1 MFKRLIR
8 SHAVRRRVSWAI
20 AAVLILPLVIFFHVT
35 GQGTREGPGGVAGK
49 IFGKAVPWE
58 RFQEQ
63 YQWSRTQVER
73 QIGKLPDE
81 WEPLLYDLAWERLIQ
96 LEEARRRRLRV
107 DDEELAAF
115 IRQIPAFQEDGRFL
129 PERYHRYLSAT
140 GLSPQTFEQLLRS
153 DLLLE
158 RLTNAVTEA
167 VTVSDEEVRAAY
179 ADQHAQL
186 RATLILFEPAAYAAQ
201 AAAGLT
207 EDEVRAAYQASLEEL
222 LSPEQIVI
230 QYVGRSRDELMAQAQ
245 VQVNEEELE
254 RPAQNGREQPEG
266 ADGVTTPQDDV
277 EGSLRQELVNERIR
291 KRLAALR
298 LDLEEDVEAG
308 RSLEEIAAARS
319 LSLRS
324 AGPLPVDGRG
334 GPEAPDPP
342 VLEAAASLPEG
353 QLTEVIQTDSGV
365 YLARV
370 TRRTPPRLP
379 TFDEARE
386 TVRQRRLQER
396 ARAAANAHAEALA
409 ASLSA
414 RRAAG
419 LRFEEAALALGP
431 LPAKP
436 VTFTRTGPIEP
447 IGASPSVNEAAFAT
461 PLGELTAVLETSH
474 GFVILRPEE
483 RLPADE
489 AQFAATQDALRQ
501 ATLTQKRSLHL
512 EEWRGNLRDRAKL
525 QSFLETPS

>member
-8 SHAVRRRVSWAI
+8 SKALRRRVSWTI

-35 GQGTREGPGGVAGK
+35 GQGSRKGPGGVAGV
-49 IFGKAVPWE
+49 IFGKPIPWE

-73 QIGKLPDE
+73 QVGKLPDA
-81 WEPLLYDLAWERLIQ
+81 WEPLLDDLTWDRLIQ

-107 DDEELAAF
+107 DDQELAAF

-129 PERYHRYLSAT
+129 PERYHRYLRAT
-140 GLSPQTFEQLLRS
+140 GLSPQTFEPLLRS

-158 RLTNAVTEA
+158 KLHEA
-167 VTVSDEEVRAAY
+167 MGSSVTVSDDEVKTAY

-186 RATLILFEPAAYAAQ
+186 RATLILFEPAAYTAQ

-207 EDEVRAAYQASLEEL
+207 EDELQTAYQASLEEL
-222 LSPEQIVI
+222 RTPEQLVI
-230 QYVGRSRDELMAQAQ
+230 QYVGRSREELMAH
-245 VQVNEEELE
+245 VQLDEEELD
-254 RPAQNGREQPEG
+254 RLAQNRREQPGG
-266 ADGVTTPQDDV
+266 ADGATTPQDDV
-277 EGSLRQELVNERIR
+277 KASLRRELVNERIR
-291 KRLAALR
+291 KQLAALR

-324 AGPLPVDGRG
+324 AGPLPVGSRG
-334 GPEAPDPP
+334 GPEAPDPR
-342 VLEAAASLPEG
+342 VLEAAAQLPEG
-353 QLTEVIQTDSGV
+353 RLTDVLQTDSGI

-370 TRRTPPRLP
+370 AQRIPPRVP
-379 TFDEARE
+379 PFDEVRE
-386 TVRQRRLQER
+386 TIRQRRLQER
-396 ARAAANAHAEALA
+396 ARGAAKAHAEALA
-409 ASLSA
+409 AYFRA

-419 LRFEEAALALGP
+419 LRFEEAALTLGP
-431 LPAKP
+431 LPARP

-447 IGASPSVNEAAFAT
+447 MGMFPSVNEAAFAT
-461 PLGELTAVLETSH
+461 PLGDLTDVLETTH

-483 RLPADE
+483 RLPTDE
-489 AQFAATQDALRQ
+489 TQFADTQAALRQ
-501 ATLTQKRSLHL
+501 ATLTHKQSLRL
-512 EEWRGNLRDRAKL
+512 EEWRKELRDRAKL
-525 QSFLETPS
+525 QSFLETPSPS